1 MPTKRGY
8 VLLVSCVVLYLFA
21 RAGSIGELYA
31 LAATALVFPVI
42 AIVFVRVGRHSLR
55 FDRTVGPR
63 RLFAGNDVQISV
75 TVRNQSARSSP
86 PLVLEDDAPAAF
98 AGPIRFSIPSVS
110 GRKQTTI
117 LAKRK
122 VVTRGRYGV
131 GPLRARLIDPFGLA
145 AIDRVV
151 GDRATLVVYPR
162 VEIIG
167 EYAPPQRNTGGE
179 RSAIHLIA
187 PSGDDFYGVREWR
200 DGDDLRKIHWRS
212 TARRDELMIRQDEV
226 RPFPRATILI
236 DNRVE
241 EHRDA
246 DPASRLEYSVS
257 AAASIVWE
265 LAKQGYALRVAT
277 ADAGPNGARWGREAV
292 DPLLA
297 ALAVVERSSKRS
309 LLPLVKRAGG
319 HSAGGALFAIVPP
332 PSKDMLIPLAR
343 LRSSYHW
350 CGAVLLDAAS
360 FHGGAV
366 PARARAIA
374 DQRIAE
380 CDRIL
385 ERAGWRVVVAG
396 SSDRFKGV
404 WQALV
409 GTGASRPNYPS
420 LRS

>member
-1 MPTKRGY
+1 
-8 VLLVSCVVLYLFA
+8 
-21 RAGSIGELYA
+21 
-31 LAATALVFPVI
+31 
-42 AIVFVRVGRHSLR
+42 
-55 FDRTVGPR
+55 
-63 RLFAGNDVQISV
+63 
-75 TVRNQSARSSP
+75 
-86 PLVLEDDAPAAF
+86 
-98 AGPIRFSIPSVS
+98 
-110 GRKQTTI
+110 
-117 LAKRK
+117 
-122 VVTRGRYGV
+122 
-131 GPLRARLIDPFGLA
+131 LRARLIDPFGLA

-246 DPASRLEYSVS
+246 GPASSLEYSVS

-332 PSKDMLIPLAR
+332 PSKDMLMPLAR

-350 CGAVLLDAAS
+350 CGAVLLDTAS
-360 FHGGAV
+360 FHGAL

-380 CDRIL
+380 CDRVL